1 MESVHPIEA
10 ALNLLRADLIWV
22 REALLEV
29 SGDLIRE
36 GYSKYPVFIA
46 RETEPE
52 WGELLFDRAELNLNY
67 YIAVS
72 YLEELTEQGIVAED
86 KQSLFISNFKDPAK
100 YFCFLL
106 ISGEAGAHLVFVPT
120 AVQAPAD
127 SDPKA

>member
-1 MESVHPIEA
+1 MESVNPIET

-22 REALLEV
+22 RDALLEV
-29 SGDLIRE
+29 SGDLVRE

-86 KQSLFISNFKDPAK
+86 KQALFIANFKDPSK
-100 YFCFLL
+100 HFCFLL
-106 ISGEAGAHLVFVPT
+106 ISGKAGAHLVFVPT
-120 AVQAPAD
+120 AAQAPAD
-127 SDPKA
+127 SDSKA